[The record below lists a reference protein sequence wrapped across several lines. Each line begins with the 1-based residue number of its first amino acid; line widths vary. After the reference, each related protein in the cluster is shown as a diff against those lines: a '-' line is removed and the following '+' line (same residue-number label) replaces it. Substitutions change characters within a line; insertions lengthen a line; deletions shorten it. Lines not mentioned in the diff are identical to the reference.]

1 MSEHLERTFVAIK
14 PDAVQRGITGQILHR
29 LERSGMRLSAMKM
42 IQADDETLQ
51 EHYSEHVGK
60 DFYEGLREFMKE
72 GPIIAMV
79 WEGVNAVEN
88 IRKIVGDTAPKE
100 ARPGTIRGD
109 FAHISFEH
117 ADEEGKAVKNII
129 HASGNH
135 EEAKKEVKIWFDEEE
150 IHNYTRSDTKHVR

>member
-1 MSEHLERTFVAIK
+1 MSEHLERTFVALK

-42 IQADDETLQ
+42 IRADDETLE

-60 DFYEGLREFMKE
+60 DFYEGLRDFMKE

-88 IRKIVGDTAPKE
+88 IRKLVGDTAPKE
-100 ARPGTIRGD
+100 AQPGTIRGD
-109 FAHISFEH
+109 FAHVSFEH
-117 ADEEGKAVKNII
+117 ADKEGKAVKNII
-129 HASGNH
+129 HASGEP
-135 EEAKKEVKIWFDEEE
+135 EEAKEEVSIWFDEEE
-150 IHNYTRSDTKHVR
+150 LHDYTRSDVRHVR